1 MYSLSIQMSFWGN
14 GASILLSSWFPMTY
28 CACVCLRS
36 QRIDILECHYLINI
50 YLYST
55 TYHIML
61 LPFLAEK
68 DIYAIKWKFL
78 HYDGKMFFSSQYF
91 QPPSQEE
98 HLTIHQ
104 YSIQF

>member
-1 MYSLSIQMSFWGN
+1 MSLLNKYLSIFYN
-14 GASILLSSWFPMTY
+14 LPHYASSI
-28 CACVCLRS
+28 
-36 QRIDILECHYLINI
+36 
-50 YLYST
+50 
-55 TYHIML
+55 
-61 LPFLAEK
+61 LAEK